1 MKASCTCAKMEPLE
15 TNMNLKRIGRLAIA
29 PIKGFFT
36 WKTMTT
42 SPRYEPGTSLWAHL
56 KEVARKDSALFMEP
70 FTFAIKAFRE
80 ERARG

>member
-1 MKASCTCAKMEPLE
+1 MTLTSR
-15 TNMNLKRIGRLAIA
+15 LKRIGRLAIA

-56 KEVARKDSALFMEP
+56 KEVARKDTILFYEP
-70 FTFAIKAFRE
+70 FTFAIRAFRE
-80 ERARG
+80 ERAKV